1 MALKPPKPDSSVPR
15 ALLPLSEMAALSPL
29 FRGKTGA
36 GFAKFLK
43 WMLSIDKVE
52 AFYEDICGWD
62 GSRETGATGV
72 EFCRRAIEE
81 SGYRLTLNGMPRDE
95 AVAWLRENLPSGPFI
110 TVSNHTLGALDG
122 LGLIDLFG
130 SAAGPMPNAAP
141 AGAGA
146 SAAEPR
152 YKFMVNSLLMRMRAA
167 ASCFIP
173 VTPTGAVRT
182 APTAESIN
190 GVYAAMEHLRGG
202 GCLGL
207 FPAGAVSN
215 LELRKRPLI
224 PGAGVTPDI
233 RYRHAQGP
241 LKKLRQEFSVASAP
255 ASIAGPSP
263 AVIAGSD
270 RQSLREPKVRD
281 REWQMSIVKFIRR
294 AGVPVLPVYNASQ
307 NSRFFYS
314 LGLIDWRLRLTRLPA
329 ELLNKSGRE
338 LRFVAGPLI
347 SPEQIA
353 AAGSLPAL
361 RSLLRSAVYALQ

>member
-1 MALKPPKPDSSVPR
+1 MALKAPKADPSVKR
-15 ALLPLSEMAALSPL
+15 ALLPLEEMAELSPL
-29 FRGKTGA
+29 FRGSLGT
-36 GFAKFLK
+36 GFAKVLK
-43 WMLSIDKVE
+43 WVFSIDKVE
-52 AFYEDICGWD
+52 AFYENICGWD
-62 GSRETGATGV
+62 GSVEKGAVGV
-72 EFCRRAIEE
+72 EFCKRAIEE
-81 SGYRLTLNGMPRDE
+81 SGYRMTLNGMPRDE
-95 AVAWLRENLPSGPFI
+95 AVDWLRENLPAGPFI

-130 SAAGPMPNAAP
+130 SALGTMP
-141 AGAGA
+141 GADSGLGGTGA

-167 ASCFIP
+167 ASCFIS

-190 GVYAAMEHLRGG
+190 GVYAAMEHLRRG

-215 LELRKRPLI
+215 LELGRRPVI
-224 PGAGVTPDI
+224 EMPD
-233 RYRHAQGP
+233 RVGP
-241 LKKLRQEFSVASAP
+241 DE
-255 ASIAGPSP
+255 G
-263 AVIAGSD
+263 VIAGLPAVTPGGD
-270 RQSLREPKVRD
+270 RQSLAEPKVRD

-294 AGVPVLPVYNASQ
+294 AGVPVLPVYNASL

-347 SPEQIA
+347 TPDQIA
-353 AAGSLPAL
+353 SAGSLAEL
-361 RSLLRSAVYALQ
+361 RALLRSAVYSLQ